1 MTLRHNDFQSLIMPA
16 HMVDKMTEC
25 VLQEKADRKPCRIGR
40 QSQDIKRRIR
50 VDGDTVKIKGHPVL
64 DMRKQGIQGLIVDG
78 IVIFKN
84 GAMKQILIGFFPIG
98 CPIDDGRIAND
109 LTVLFIGNKLI
120 QCRRIGK
127 SGMFA
132 DRGIIALPP

>member
-78 IVIFKN
+78 IVIFK
-84 GAMKQILIGFFPIG
+84 K
-98 CPIDDGRIAND
+98 RRYEANP
-109 LTVLFIGNKLI
+109 
-120 QCRRIGK
+120 
-127 SGMFA
+127 
-132 DRGIIALPP
+132 DRLLPHRLPNRQRSYCQ